1 MVSRDEV
8 ILKLEELK
16 ADVKTWEK
24 VLQVLDRNA
33 LSKRTGPAMRF
44 YKARPFYAMR
54 AILSEK
60 GAQTQEELMKILGDG
75 GIAIG
80 KKRGIHNTRISLEKT
95 LRTGALKK
103 VGDLI
108 GLPEWDESM
117 FKQK

>member
-1 MVSRDEV
+1 MLTRDEV

-16 ADVKTWEK
+16 AEVKTWEK
-24 VLQVLDRNA
+24 VLQVLDRSTMA
-33 LSKRTGPAMRF
+33 KRTGPAMRF
-44 YKARPFYAMR
+44 YQSRPYYAMKTV
-54 AILSEK
+54 LSEN
-60 GAQTQEELMKILGDG
+60 GAQTQEQLMKALSEG

-80 KKRGIHNTRISLEKT
+80 KKRAMHNTRISLEKT

-117 FKQK
+117 FKQ